1 MPCGRLAEGP
11 RPEDRDGPRDE
22 CGVFGIY
29 APGHEVSRLSYFA
42 LYALQHR
49 GQESAGI
56 AAADR
61 GGNIMT
67 RRELGLVSQVFS
79 ENDLRTLRGEL
90 AIGHVRY
97 STTGSNA
104 WENSQPVQRSEG
116 TNGSSREVALA
127 HNGNLINAVELHDEL
142 SERGVTFSSTSD
154 SEIVAALIAT
164 HPAEGIEDAIADVL
178 PRLHGAFSIVVMTKD
193 RVVAFRDPHGLRPL
207 ALGMLPLEGTRTPND
222 RGRQNEAVEGG
233 IPAPDDGGRPLEE
246 EAGREPP
253 RYCVAS
259 ESCAFDII
267 GASFLRDVEP
277 GEIVTLGEQG
287 LESRRVLP
295 DARKAFCVF
304 EYIYFARPDS
314 RMNGHVL
321 QVARGRMGEILA
333 REAPAAADLVIPVP
347 DSGNAAARGYARAS
361 GLPQDDGFV
370 KNRYVARTF
379 IQPGQELRKH
389 GLRLKFNPLP
399 EIVGGKRLVVVD
411 DSIVRG
417 NTTRQIVEMLK
428 DAGAREVH
436 MRISAPPIKHPCHY
450 GIDMSTREEMIAH
463 ERTVDEIAAE
473 LGCDSLA
480 YLSLEGVY
488 EAVGATRA
496 THCDACFTGEYPV
509 KGSDGAQGKY
519 ALEIA

>member
-1 MPCGRLAEGP
+1 VNVSTT
-11 RPEDRDGPRDE
+11 RDGPRDE
-22 CGVFGIY
+22 CGVFGLY

-56 AAADR
+56 AAADV
-61 GGNIMT
+61 GGHIVT

-79 ENDLRTLRGEL
+79 ENDLRTLAGEL

-116 TNGSSREVALA
+116 TNGSRREVALA
-127 HNGNLINAVELHDEL
+127 HNGNLINALELHADL
-142 SERGVTFSSTSD
+142 LERGISFSSTSD
-154 SEIVAALIAT
+154 SEIIAAMIAT
-164 HPAEGIEDAIADVL
+164 QPAQSIEDAIAEVL
-178 PRLHGAFSIVVMTKD
+178 PRLQGAFSIVAMTKD

-207 ALGMLPLEGTRTPND
+207 ALGVLEPG
-222 RGRQNEAVEGG
+222 
-233 IPAPDDGGRPLEE
+233 PDEPDGK
-246 EAGREPP
+246 P

-267 GASFLRDVEP
+267 GAKFMREVEP
-277 GEIVTLGEQG
+277 GEIVTLGENG
-287 LESRRVLP
+287 LESRMAAPGQR
-295 DARKAFCVF
+295 RAFCVF

-314 RMNGHVL
+314 RMNDKVL
-321 QVARGRMGEILA
+321 QVARGRMGEILWH
-333 REAPAAADLVIPVP
+333 EAPVEADLVIAVP
-347 DSGNAAARGYARAS
+347 DSGNAAARGLARAA

-399 EIVGGKRLVVVD
+399 EVIAGKRLVVVD

-417 NTTRQIVEMLK
+417 NTTRQIVQMLR
-428 DAGAREVH
+428 DSGAKEVH

-463 ERTVDEIAAE
+463 GRTTEEVAAE
-473 LGCDSLA
+473 LGCDSLH
-480 YLSLEGVY
+480 YLSLGGVY
-488 EAVGATRA
+488 EAVGGTRA
-496 THCDACFTGEYPV
+496 THCDACFTGDYPLA
-509 KGSDGAQGKY
+509 GSEDAAGKY
-519 ALEIA
+519 SLEEGEETEPSGPSLPLVRA

>member
-1 MPCGRLAEGP
+1 MRE
-11 RPEDRDGPRDE
+11 GPRDE
-22 CGVFGIY
+22 CGVFGLY

-61 GGNIMT
+61 NGHIIT
-67 RRELGLVSQVFS
+67 RRELGLVSQVFT
-79 ENDLRTLRGEL
+79 ENDLRTLAGEL

-97 STTGSNA
+97 STTGANA

-116 TNGSSREVALA
+116 TNGSRRELALA
-127 HNGNLINAVELHDEL
+127 HNGNLINAVELHNEML
-142 SERGVTFSSTSD
+142 EAGISFNSTSD
-154 SEIVAALIAT
+154 SEIIAALIAT
-164 HPAEGIEDAIADVL
+164 HPAESVEDAIADVM
-178 PRLHGAFSIVVMTKD
+178 PRLRGAFSTVVMTKD

-207 ALGMLPLEGTRTPND
+207 SIGVLPDSG
-222 RGRQNEAVEGG
+222 
-233 IPAPDDGGRPLEE
+233 APGAEDSE
-246 EAGREPP
+246 RET

-267 GASFLRDVEP
+267 GAKLLRDVEP
-277 GEIVTLGEQG
+277 GEVVTLGEDG
-287 LESRRVLP
+287 LSSRMVAPGGR
-295 DARKAFCVF
+295 RAFCLF

-314 RMNGHVL
+314 RMNDQVL
-321 QVARGRMGEILA
+321 QVARGRMGEILW
-333 REAPAAADLVIPVP
+333 RESPVDADLVIAVP
-347 DSGNAAARGYARAS
+347 DSGNAAARGLARAA
-361 GLPQDDGFV
+361 GLSQDDGFV

-399 EIVGGKRLVVVD
+399 EVIAGKRLVVVD

-417 NTTRQIVEMLK
+417 NTTRQIVQMLR
-428 DAGAREVH
+428 DAGAAEVH

-463 ERTVDEIAAE
+463 GRTTEEVAAE
-473 LGCDSLA
+473 LGCDSLH

-488 EAVGATRA
+488 EAVRGERA
-496 THCDACFTGEYPV
+496 THCDACFTGEYPLE
-509 KGSDGAQGKY
+509 GSDGAAGKHS
-519 ALEIA
+519 LEDDQILPLVKA

>member
-1 MPCGRLAEGP
+1 MRE
-11 RPEDRDGPRDE
+11 GPRDE
-22 CGVFGIY
+22 CGVFGLY

-42 LYALQHR
+42 LFALQHR

-61 GGNIMT
+61 DGHIIT

-79 ENDLRTLRGEL
+79 ENDLRTLAGEL

-116 TNGSSREVALA
+116 TNGSRREVALA

-142 SERGVTFSSTSD
+142 LERGVTFNSTSD
-154 SEIVAALIAT
+154 SEIIAALIAT
-164 HPAEGIEDAIADVL
+164 HPAELVEDAIADVL
-178 PRLHGAFSIVVMTKD
+178 PRLRGAFSIVVMTKD

-207 ALGMLPLEGTRTPND
+207 ALGVLEPGPSD
-222 RGRQNEAVEGG
+222 PDGEA
-233 IPAPDDGGRPLEE
+233 
-246 EAGREPP
+246 

-267 GASFLRDVEP
+267 GAKLLREVEP
-277 GEIVTLGEQG
+277 GEVVTLGEHG
-287 LESRRVLP
+287 LESRMVLP
-295 DARKAFCVF
+295 GQRRAFCVF

-314 RMNGHVL
+314 RMNDRVL
-321 QVARGRMGEILA
+321 QVARGRMGEILW
-333 REAPAAADLVIPVP
+333 REAPVEADLVIAVP
-347 DSGNAAARGYARAS
+347 DSGNPAARGLARAA

-399 EIVGGKRLVVVD
+399 DVIAGKRLVVVD

-417 NTTRQIVEMLK
+417 NTTRQIVQMLR
-428 DAGAREVH
+428 DAGAAEIH
-436 MRISAPPIKHPCHY
+436 MRISSPPIKHPCHY
-450 GIDMSTREEMIAH
+450 GIDMSTREEMVAH
-463 ERTVDEIAAE
+463 ERTNDQIAAE
-473 LGCDSLA
+473 LGCDSLH

-496 THCDACFTGEYPV
+496 THCDACFTGEYPLA
-509 KGSDGAQGKY
+509 GSDGAAGKY
-519 ALEIA
+519 SLEEEDRILPLVQA

>member
-1 MPCGRLAEGP
+1 MACAH
-11 RPEDRDGPRDE
+11 RPEGRDGPRDE

-56 AAADR
+56 AAADV
-61 GGNIMT
+61 GGNIIT
-67 RRELGLVSQVFS
+67 RRELGLVNQVFK
-79 ENDLRTLRGEL
+79 ETDLRTLAGEL

-104 WENSQPVQRSEG
+104 WENSQPVHRSEG
-116 TNGSSREVALA
+116 TNGSSRELALA
-127 HNGNLINAVELHDEL
+127 HNGNLINAVALHSEL
-142 SERGVTFSSTSD
+142 SERGVSFSSTSD

-164 HPAEGIEDAIADVL
+164 HPAERIEDAIAEIL
-178 PRLHGAFSIVVMTKD
+178 PRLQGAFSIVAMTRD

-207 ALGMLPLEGTRTPND
+207 ALGVLP
-222 RGRQNEAVEGG
+222 GG
-233 IPAPDDGGRPLEE
+233 DGG
-246 EAGREPP
+246 EPE
-253 RYCVAS
+253 RHCVAS

-267 GASFLRDVEP
+267 GARFLRDVEP
-277 GEIVTLGEQG
+277 GEVVTLSEQG
-287 LESRRVLP
+287 IESRRVLP

-314 RMNGHVL
+314 RMNGQVL
-321 QVARGRMGEILA
+321 QVARARMGEILA
-333 REAPAAADLVIPVP
+333 REAPVEADLVIPVP

-399 EIVGGKRLVVVD
+399 EVVAGKRLVVVD

-417 NTTRQIVEMLK
+417 NTTRQIVQMLR
-428 DAGAREVH
+428 DAGASEVH

-463 ERTVDEIAAE
+463 ERSVAEVAAE

-480 YLSLEGVY
+480 YISLAGVY
-488 EAVGATRA
+488 EAVGGERA
-496 THCDACFTGEYPV
+496 SHCDACFTGEYPV

-519 ALEIA
+519 ALEPAPA

>member
-1 MPCGRLAEGP
+1 MRE
-11 RPEDRDGPRDE
+11 GPRDE
-22 CGVFGIY
+22 CGVFGLY

-61 GGNIMT
+61 GGHIIT
-67 RRELGLVSQVFS
+67 RRELGLVSQVFT
-79 ENDLRTLRGEL
+79 ENDLRTLAGEL

-116 TNGSSREVALA
+116 TNGSRREVALA
-127 HNGNLINAVELHDEL
+127 HNGNLINALELHEEL
-142 SERGVTFSSTSD
+142 LERGVTFSSTSD
-154 SEIVAALIAT
+154 SEIIAAMIAT
-164 HPAEGIEDAIADVL
+164 HPAEHVEDAIADVL
-178 PRLHGAFSIVVMTKD
+178 PRLRGAFSIVAMTKD

-207 ALGMLPLEGTRTPND
+207 SIGVLDPGA
-222 RGRQNEAVEGG
+222 EAPDGGEGG
-233 IPAPDDGGRPLEE
+233 A
-246 EAGREPP
+246 

-267 GASFLRDVEP
+267 GAKFVRDVQP
-277 GEIVTLGEQG
+277 GEVVTLGEHG
-287 LESRRVLP
+287 LESRSVVAGGR
-295 DARKAFCVF
+295 RAFCVF

-314 RMNGHVL
+314 RMNDQVL
-321 QVARGRMGEILA
+321 QVARGRMGEILW
-333 REAPAAADLVIPVP
+333 REAPVEADLVIAVP
-347 DSGNAAARGYARAS
+347 DSGNPAARGLARAA

-399 EIVGGKRLVVVD
+399 EVIAGKRLVVVD

-417 NTTRQIVEMLK
+417 NTTRQIVQMLR
-428 DAGAREVH
+428 DGGAAEIH

-463 ERTVDEIAAE
+463 GRSTDEIAAE
-473 LGCDSLA
+473 LGCDSLH
-480 YLSLEGVY
+480 YLSLAGVY
-488 EAVGATRA
+488 EAVRATRA
-496 THCDACFTGEYPV
+496 THCDACFTGEYPLA
-509 KGSDGAQGKY
+509 GSDSAAGKY
-519 ALEIA
+519 SLEPDDRMAAPDGVLVRSRA

>member
-1 MPCGRLAEGP
+1 VNVSTT
-11 RPEDRDGPRDE
+11 RDGPRDE
-22 CGVFGIY
+22 CGVFGLY

-61 GGNIMT
+61 SGHIVT

-79 ENDLRTLRGEL
+79 ENDLRTLAGEL

-116 TNGSSREVALA
+116 TNGSRREVALA
-127 HNGNLINAVELHDEL
+127 HNGNLINALELHAEL
-142 SERGVTFSSTSD
+142 LERGVTFSSTSD
-154 SEIVAALIAT
+154 SEIIAAMIAT
-164 HPAEGIEDAIADVL
+164 HPADSVEDAIAEVL
-178 PRLHGAFSIVVMTKD
+178 PRLQGAFSIVAMTKD

-207 ALGMLPLEGTRTPND
+207 ALGVID
-222 RGRQNEAVEGG
+222 
-233 IPAPDDGGRPLEE
+233 PAPD
-246 EAGREPP
+246 EPDAQVH
-253 RYCVAS
+253 YCVAS

-267 GASFLRDVEP
+267 GAKYLREVEP
-277 GEIVTLGEQG
+277 GEVVTLGEEG
-287 LESRRVLP
+287 LESRMVVPGQR
-295 DARKAFCVF
+295 RAFCVF

-314 RMNGHVL
+314 RMNDQVL
-321 QVARGRMGEILA
+321 QVTRGRMGEILW
-333 REAPAAADLVIPVP
+333 REAPVDADLVIAVP
-347 DSGNAAARGYARAS
+347 DSGNAAARGLARAA

-379 IQPGQELRKH
+379 ISPGQELRKH

-399 EIVGGKRLVVVD
+399 DVIAGKRLVVVD

-417 NTTRQIVEMLK
+417 NTTRQIVQMLR
-428 DAGAREVH
+428 DAGAKEIH

-463 ERTVDEIAAE
+463 GRTTEEVAAE
-473 LGCDSLA
+473 LGCDSLH
-480 YLSLEGVY
+480 YLSLDGVY
-488 EAVGATRA
+488 KAVRGTRA
-496 THCDACFTGEYPV
+496 THCDACFTGEYPLA
-509 KGSDGAQGKY
+509 GSEDAAGKY
-519 ALEIA
+519 SLEEGEGSESPLPLVRA

>member
-1 MPCGRLAEGP
+1 MPHDL
-11 RPEDRDGPRDE
+11 DHRDGPRDE

-29 APGHEVSRLSYFA
+29 APELDVSRHAYFA

-56 AAADR
+56 AAADA
-61 GGNIMT
+61 GGYIIT
-67 RRELGLVSQVFS
+67 QRALGLVSQVFK
-79 ENDLRTLRGEL
+79 EHDLKALSGDL

-97 STTGSNA
+97 STTGSNE
-104 WENSQPVQRSEG
+104 WENSQPVHRSA
-116 TNGSSREVALA
+116 GSGGNRRELALA
-127 HNGNLINAVELHDEL
+127 HNGNLINAVELHAEL
-142 SERGVTFSSTSD
+142 RERGVQLLGTSD
-154 SEIVAALIAT
+154 SEIIAALLAS
-164 HPAEGIEDAIADVL
+164 HPAEKLEDAIADVL
-178 PRLHGAFSIVVMTKD
+178 PRLKGAFSTVVMTADK
-193 RVVAFRDPHGLRPL
+193 VVAFRDPAGLRPL
-207 ALGMLPLEGTRTPND
+207 VLGQLGD
-222 RGRQNEAVEGG
+222 
-233 IPAPDDGGRPLEE
+233 
-246 EAGREPP
+246 

-267 GASFLRDVEP
+267 GATLLRDVLP
-277 GEIVTLGEQG
+277 GEMVSLGERGVQTRQVVSG
-287 LESRRVLP
+287 ERE
-295 DARKAFCVF
+295 AFCVF

-314 RMNGHVL
+314 RMGGDVL
-321 QVARGRMGEILA
+321 QAARGRMGEILA
-333 REAPAAADLVIPVP
+333 REAPVEADLVIAVP

-417 NTTRQIVEMLK
+417 NTTRQIVQMLR

-463 ERTVDEIAAE
+463 ERTPEQVAAE

-480 YLSLEGVY
+480 YLSLAGVY
-488 EAVGATRA
+488 EAIRGDRA
-496 THCDACFTGEYPV
+496 RHCDACFSGDYPLEGTHAAND
-509 KGSDGAQGKY
+509 KF
-519 ALEIA
+519 ALERALPLVQA

>member
-1 MPCGRLAEGP
+1 MIESSQP
-11 RPEDRDGPRDE
+11 DRDGPRDE
-22 CGVFGIY
+22 CGVFGLY

-61 GGNIMT
+61 GGHIIT
-67 RRELGLVSQVFS
+67 RRELGLVNQVFT
-79 ENDLRTLRGEL
+79 ENDLSTLAGEL

-104 WENSQPVQRSEG
+104 WENSQPVQRSVG
-116 TNGSSREVALA
+116 TRGSQREVALA
-127 HNGNLINAVELHDEL
+127 HNGNLTNAVELHNEL
-142 SERGVTFSSTSD
+142 LAKGITFSSTSD
-154 SEIVAALIAT
+154 SEIIAALIAT
-164 HPAEGIEDAIADVL
+164 HPAEHVEDAIAEVL
-178 PRLHGAFSIVVMTKD
+178 PRLKGAFSTVVMTKD

-207 ALGMLPLEGTRTPND
+207 SLGTLESDPPHPED
-222 RGRQNEAVEGG
+222 L
-233 IPAPDDGGRPLEE
+233 DGEI
-246 EAGREPP
+246 

-267 GASFLRDVEP
+267 GAKFLRDVEP
-277 GEIVTLGEQG
+277 GEVVTLSEEGCSSKQVVEG
-287 LESRRVLP
+287 G
-295 DARKAFCVF
+295 RKALCVF

-314 RMNGHVL
+314 RMNDQVL
-321 QVARGRMGEILA
+321 QVARGRMGEILWH
-333 REAPAAADLVIPVP
+333 EAPVEADVVIAVP
-347 DSGNAAARGYARAS
+347 DSGNPAARGLARAS
-361 GLPQDDGFV
+361 GIPQDDGFV

-399 EIVGGKRLVVVD
+399 EVVAGKRLVVVD

-417 NTTRQIVEMLK
+417 NTTRQIVQMLR
-428 DAGAREVH
+428 DAGAKEVH

-463 ERTVDEIAAE
+463 GRTTKEVAEE
-473 LGCDSLA
+473 LGCDSLH
-480 YLSLEGVY
+480 YLSLAGVY
-488 EAVGATRA
+488 EAIRGTRE
-496 THCDACFTGEYPV
+496 THCDGCFTGEYPL
-509 KGSDGAQGKY
+509 KGNNEANGKY
-519 ALEIA
+519 ALEDE

>member
-1 MPCGRLAEGP
+1 VSGATAASVLSIMRE
-11 RPEDRDGPRDE
+11 GPRDE
-22 CGVFGIY
+22 CGVFGLY

-61 GGNIMT
+61 NGHIIT
-67 RRELGLVSQVFS
+67 RRELGLVNQVFT
-79 ENDLRTLRGEL
+79 ENDLRTLAGEL

-116 TNGSSREVALA
+116 TNGSRRELALA
-127 HNGNLINAVELHDEL
+127 HNGNLINAVELHNAMLDD
-142 SERGVTFSSTSD
+142 GVTFSSTSD
-154 SEIVAALIAT
+154 SEIIAALIAT
-164 HPAEGIEDAIADVL
+164 HPAESVEDAIAEVM
-178 PRLHGAFSIVVMTKD
+178 PRLRGAFSTVVMTKD

-207 ALGMLPLEGTRTPND
+207 SIGVLPAGETGKLGSEGD
-222 RGRQNEAVEGG
+222 DAVE
-233 IPAPDDGGRPLEE
+233 L
-246 EAGREPP
+246 

-267 GASFLRDVEP
+267 GAELLRDVEP
-277 GEIVTLGEQG
+277 GEVVTLGEDG
-287 LESRRVLP
+287 LQSRIVMP
-295 DARKAFCVF
+295 GARRAFCVF

-314 RMNGHVL
+314 RMSGQAL
-321 QVARGRMGEILA
+321 QVARGRMGEILW
-333 REAPAAADLVIPVP
+333 REAPVDADVVIAVP
-347 DSGNAAARGYARAS
+347 DSGNAAARGLARAA

-399 EIVGGKRLVVVD
+399 EVIDGKRLVVVD

-417 NTTRQIVEMLK
+417 NTTRQIVQMLR
-428 DAGAREVH
+428 DAGAAEVH

-463 ERTVDEIAAE
+463 EKSTEEIAAE
-473 LGCDSLA
+473 LGCDSLH
-480 YLSLEGVY
+480 YLSLDGVY
-488 EAVGATRA
+488 KAVGGERGG
-496 THCDACFTGEYPV
+496 HCDACFSGEYPLA
-509 KGSDGAQGKY
+509 GSDDAAGKH
-519 ALEIA
+519 ALEDRPTLPLVQA

>member
-1 MPCGRLAEGP
+1 
-11 RPEDRDGPRDE
+11 
-22 CGVFGIY
+22 VFGIY
-29 APGHEVSRLSYFA
+29 APTHEVSRLSYFA

-67 RRELGLVSQVFS
+67 RRELGLVSQVFD
-79 ENDLRTLRGEL
+79 ENDLRTLAGEL

-104 WENSQPVQRSEG
+104 WENSQPVQRSAG
-116 TNGSSREVALA
+116 TNGSSRELALA

-142 SERGVTFSSTSD
+142 SQRGVTFSSTSD

-164 HPAEGIEDAIADVL
+164 HPAEHVEDAIADVL
-178 PRLHGAFSIVVMTKD
+178 PRLNGAFSIVVMTKD

-207 ALGMLPLEGTRTPND
+207 ALGVLPPNGTSSSLEG
-222 RGRQNEAVEGG
+222 GRSTENEENSDPV
-233 IPAPDDGGRPLEE
+233 
-246 EAGREPP
+246 

-267 GASFLRDVEP
+267 GATLLRDVEP
-277 GEIVTLGEQG
+277 GEIVTLGESG
-287 LESRRVLP
+287 IESRRVMP

-314 RMNGHVL
+314 RMNGQVL

-333 REAPAAADLVIPVP
+333 RESPVDADLVIPVP
-347 DSGNAAARGYARAS
+347 DSGNAAARGFARAS

-417 NTTRQIVEMLK
+417 NTTRQIVQMLR
-428 DAGAREVH
+428 DAGALEVH
-436 MRISAPPIKHPCHY
+436 MRISAPPIQHPCHY

-463 ERTVDEIAAE
+463 EHTVEEIAAE

-480 YLSLEGVY
+480 YLSLDGVY
-488 EAVGATRA
+488 EAVGAGAGGRQS
-496 THCDACFTGEYPV
+496 HCDACFTGHYPV
-509 KGSDGAQGKY
+509 KGSDSAQGKY

>member
-1 MPCGRLAEGP
+1 VVVMRE
-11 RPEDRDGPRDE
+11 GPRDE
-22 CGVFGIY
+22 CGVFGLY

-56 AAADR
+56 AASDR
-61 GGNIMT
+61 DGHIVT
-67 RRELGLVSQVFS
+67 RRELGLVSQVFT
-79 ENDLRTLRGEL
+79 ENDLRTLAGEL

-116 TNGSSREVALA
+116 TNGSRREVALA
-127 HNGNLINAVELHDEL
+127 HNGNLINALELHEEL
-142 SERGVTFSSTSD
+142 LERGVTFSSTSD
-154 SEIVAALIAT
+154 SEIIAAMIAT
-164 HPAEGIEDAIADVL
+164 HPADRVEDAIADVL
-178 PRLHGAFSIVVMTKD
+178 PRLRGAFSIVAMTKD

-207 ALGMLPLEGTRTPND
+207 ALGVLE
-222 RGRQNEAVEGG
+222 
-233 IPAPDDGGRPLEE
+233 PAAEDSDSTL
-246 EAGREPP
+246 

-267 GASFLRDVEP
+267 GAKFLRDVEP

-287 LESRRVLP
+287 LESRPVATGGRH
-295 DARKAFCVF
+295 AFCVF

-314 RMNGHVL
+314 RMNDMVL
-321 QVARGRMGEILA
+321 QVARGRMGEILWH
-333 REAPAAADLVIPVP
+333 EAPVEADLVIAVP
-347 DSGNAAARGYARAS
+347 DSGNPAARGLARAA
-361 GLPQDDGFV
+361 GLPLDDGFV

-399 EIVGGKRLVVVD
+399 EVIAGKRLVVVD

-417 NTTRQIVEMLK
+417 NTTRQIVHMLR
-428 DAGAREVH
+428 DAGAAEIH

-463 ERTVDEIAAE
+463 GRTTQEVAAE
-473 LGCDSLA
+473 LGCDSLH
-480 YLSLEGVY
+480 YLSLAGVY

-496 THCDACFTGEYPV
+496 THCDACFTGEYPLA
-509 KGSDGAQGKY
+509 GSDDATGKY
-519 ALEIA
+519 ALEPDDQMAAPDGVLVRSRA

>member
-1 MPCGRLAEGP
+1 
-11 RPEDRDGPRDE
+11 
-22 CGVFGIY
+22 VFGIY
-29 APGHEVSRLSYFA
+29 APTHEVSRLSYFA

-67 RRELGLVSQVFS
+67 RRELGLVSQVFD
-79 ENDLRTLRGEL
+79 ENDLRTLAGEL

-104 WENSQPVQRSEG
+104 WENSQPVQRSAG
-116 TNGSSREVALA
+116 TNGSSRELALA

-164 HPAEGIEDAIADVL
+164 HPAEHVEDAIADVL
-178 PRLHGAFSIVVMTKD
+178 PRLNGAFSIVVMTKD
-193 RVVAFRDPHGLRPL
+193 KVVAFRDPHGLRPL
-207 ALGMLPLEGTRTPND
+207 ALGVLPPNGT
-222 RGRQNEAVEGG
+222 
-233 IPAPDDGGRPLEE
+233 PAPPAGGRATENEE
-246 EAGREPP
+246 DSDPA

-267 GASFLRDVEP
+267 GATLLRDVEP
-277 GEIVTLGEQG
+277 GEIVTLGEHG
-287 LESRRVLP
+287 IESRRVLP

-314 RMNGHVL
+314 RMNGNVL

-333 REAPAAADLVIPVP
+333 RESPVDADLVIPVP
-347 DSGNAAARGYARAS
+347 DSGNAAARGFARAS

-399 EIVGGKRLVVVD
+399 EVVGGKRLVVVD

-417 NTTRQIVEMLK
+417 NTTRQIVQMLR
-428 DAGAREVH
+428 DAGASEVH
-436 MRISAPPIKHPCHY
+436 MRISAPPIQHPCHY

-463 ERTVDEIAAE
+463 ERTVGEIAAE

-480 YLSLEGVY
+480 YLSLDGVY
-488 EAVGATRA
+488 EAVGAGAGGRQS
-496 THCDACFTGEYPV
+496 HCDACFTGHYPV
-509 KGSDGAQGKY
+509 KGSDSAQGKY

>member
-1 MPCGRLAEGP
+1 VFVM
-11 RPEDRDGPRDE
+11 RDGPRDE
-22 CGVFGIY
+22 CGVFGLY

-61 GGNIMT
+61 GGHIIT
-67 RRELGLVSQVFS
+67 RRELGLVNQVFT
-79 ENDLRTLRGEL
+79 ENDLRTLAGEL

-116 TNGSSREVALA
+116 TNGSRREVALA
-127 HNGNLINAVELHDEL
+127 HNGNLINAIELQEEL
-142 SERGVTFSSTSD
+142 LERGVTFSSTSD
-154 SEIVAALIAT
+154 SEIIAAMIAT
-164 HPAEGIEDAIADVL
+164 HPAEHVEDAIADVL
-178 PRLHGAFSIVVMTKD
+178 PRLRGAFSIVAMTKD

-207 ALGMLPLEGTRTPND
+207 ALGVIEPGPDAGE
-222 RGRQNEAVEGG
+222 RGSDHDQ
-233 IPAPDDGGRPLEE
+233 
-246 EAGREPP
+246 P

-267 GASFLRDVEP
+267 GAKLVRDVEP
-277 GEIVTLGEQG
+277 GELVTLGPDG
-287 LESRRVLP
+287 LQSRMIVDGGR
-295 DARKAFCVF
+295 RAFCVF

-314 RMNGHVL
+314 RMNEQVL
-321 QVARGRMGEILA
+321 QVARGRMGEILW
-333 REAPAAADLVIPVP
+333 REAPVEADLVIAVP
-347 DSGNAAARGYARAS
+347 DSGNPAARGLARAA

-399 EIVGGKRLVVVD
+399 EVIAGKRLVVVD

-417 NTTRQIVEMLK
+417 NTTRQIVQMLR
-428 DAGAREVH
+428 DAGAAEIH

-463 ERTVDEIAAE
+463 GRSTEEIAAE
-473 LGCDSLA
+473 LGCDSLH
-480 YLSLEGVY
+480 YLSLDGVY
-488 EAVGATRA
+488 EATRA
-496 THCDACFTGEYPV
+496 QRTTHCDACFTGEYPLA
-509 KGSDGAQGKY
+509 GSEGAAGKY
-519 ALEIA
+519 SLEEEQPDGPTLPLISA

>member
-1 MPCGRLAEGP
+1 MPELELEG
-11 RPEDRDGPRDE
+11 RDGPRDE
-22 CGVFGIY
+22 CGVFGLY

-61 GGNIMT
+61 GGHIIT
-67 RRELGLVSQVFS
+67 RRELGLVNQVFS
-79 ENDLRTLRGEL
+79 ENDLSTLAGEL

-104 WENSQPVQRSEG
+104 WENSQPVQRSQG
-116 TNGSSREVALA
+116 TNGSRREVALG
-127 HNGNLINAVELHDEL
+127 HNGNLINAVELQEEL
-142 SERGVTFSSTSD
+142 LARGVTFSSTSD
-154 SEIVAALIAT
+154 SEIIAALIAT
-164 HPAEGIEDAIADVL
+164 HPAEDVEDAIAEVL
-178 PRLHGAFSIVVMTKD
+178 PRLRGAFSIVAMTKD

-207 ALGMLPLEGTRTPND
+207 AIGALQPGAGD
-222 RGRQNEAVEGG
+222 
-233 IPAPDDGGRPLEE
+233 PDGEV
-246 EAGREPP
+246 

-267 GASFLRDVEP
+267 GAQYLRDVEP
-277 GEIVTLGEQG
+277 GELVTLGADG
-287 LESRRVLP
+287 LQSRMVTP
-295 DARKAFCVF
+295 GARRAFCVF

-314 RMNGHVL
+314 RMNDKVL
-321 QVARGRMGEILA
+321 QVARGRMGEILW
-333 REAPAAADLVIPVP
+333 REAPVEADLVIAVP
-347 DSGNAAARGYARAS
+347 DSGNPAARGLARAA

-399 EIVGGKRLVVVD
+399 DVIAGQRLVVVD

-417 NTTRQIVEMLK
+417 NTTRQIVQMLR
-428 DAGAREVH
+428 DAGAKEVH

-463 ERTVDEIAAE
+463 DRTTAEVAAE
-473 LGCDSLA
+473 LGCDSLH
-480 YLSLEGVY
+480 YLSLAGVY

-496 THCDACFTGEYPV
+496 THCDACFTGEYPLT
-509 KGSDGAQGKY
+509 GSDGAGGKHS
-519 ALEIA
+519 LEEPAGPSLPLARA